1 MKVKIECKIDSNWY
15 REEIECDSY
24 FIKEGAYI
32 FLDKGD
38 FRTYDYGNVIRTYPV
53 MFTVVKRIDEI

>member
-1 MKVKIECKIDSNWY
+1 MKVRIECKIDSTFH

-32 FLDKGD
+32 FLGKKGFD
-38 FRTYDYGNVIRTYPV
+38 TYEYENVIRTYPV
-53 MFTVVKRIDEI
+53 MFTIIKRID